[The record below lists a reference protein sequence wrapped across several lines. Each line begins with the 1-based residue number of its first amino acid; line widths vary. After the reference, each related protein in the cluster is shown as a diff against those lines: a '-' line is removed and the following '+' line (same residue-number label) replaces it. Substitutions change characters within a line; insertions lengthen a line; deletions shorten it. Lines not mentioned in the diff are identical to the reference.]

1 MEEYDRIDAEFYDYY
16 STGMP
21 GDVPFYVEEAIKA
34 GSPVLEIGC
43 GTGRITFPIA
53 QAGVSIIGLD
63 RSPSMLAVARRKLIK
78 LDPETQARIEL
89 NWGDMRD
96 FSLDQRFNLIM
107 IPFRAFMHLLTV
119 EDQRQAL
126 TCIHTHL
133 AEGGKVIFNIFDP
146 RLDII
151 VGHFGSHGTALK
163 MDDEFIHPITQHRV
177 IVWDTRQYDQE
188 KQILAQ
194 YFIFEELDEDGKLV
208 GKHYVPLNLRYSYRF
223 EMQHLLELCGYRVEA
238 LYGNFD
244 RSPFRYGG
252 EQIWVAGGTGSTG
265 GIRSTGKQ

>member
-1 MEEYDRIDAEFYDYY
+1 MQEYDRIDAEYYDYY
-16 STGMP
+16 STGME
-21 GDVPFYVEEAIKA
+21 GDVAFYVEEAKKA

-53 QAGVSIIGLD
+53 QSGISIVGLD
-63 RSPSMLAVARRKLIK
+63 RSPSMLAVARRKLVSQE
-78 LDPETQARIEL
+78 PETQVRVEL
-89 NWGDMRD
+89 VWGDMRD
-96 FSLDQRFNLIM
+96 FSIDQQFNLIM

-126 TCIHTHL
+126 TCIRAHL
-133 AEGGKVIFNIFDP
+133 NDGGRLIFNLFDP

-163 MDDEFIHPITQHRV
+163 MDDEFIHPETGHRI

-188 KQILAQ
+188 KQLLAQ
-194 YFIFEELDEDGKLV
+194 YFIFEELDEDGILV
-208 GKHYVPLNLRYSYRF
+208 KKHYVPLNLRYVFRY
-223 EMQHLLELCGYRVEA
+223 EMQHLLELCGYQVEA

-244 RSPFRYGG
+244 RCHFHYGG
-252 EQIWVAGGTGSTG
+252 EQIWIASKKT
-265 GIRSTGKQ
+265 Q